1 MENDWADAYRYHL
14 AMVNH
19 SSPVPTQTL
28 PPPPVKKVKTV
39 PRKLTPA
46 QRSANLLNM
55 LSMRMDG
62 VSKARSIKKPKFEY
76 IYAHELEDE
85 VVIFII
91 AKGGP
96 VMIKDDIKLYPSDA
110 LVTQVR
116 LLHE

>member
-1 MENDWADAYRYHL
+1 MADHWQDSYNYVRIVQAE
-14 AMVNH
+14 
-19 SSPVPTQTL
+19 PPTPL
-28 PPPPVKKVKTV
+28 PPPPAKKKPAM

-62 VSKARSIKKPKFEY
+62 VSKSRMIKRPKFEY
-76 IYAHELEDE
+76 IYAHELEEE
-85 VVIFII
+85 VVIFVV

-96 VMIKDDIKLYPSDA
+96 VMLKDDIKLYPSDA

-116 LLHE
+116 LLNE